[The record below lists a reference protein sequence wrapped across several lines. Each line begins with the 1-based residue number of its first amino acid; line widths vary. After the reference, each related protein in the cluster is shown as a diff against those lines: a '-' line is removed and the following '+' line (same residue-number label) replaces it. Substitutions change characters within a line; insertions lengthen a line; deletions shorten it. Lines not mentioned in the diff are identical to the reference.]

1 MSEPKQKTVR
11 ALLTGVSARVA
22 GIEDARL
29 SAEWLVADVVGIPR
43 LELPFHYDEPVSDA
57 ARHAIEQ
64 MAERLA
70 GGEPIQYVLGHT
82 DFMGFRILTD
92 PRALIPRPETEELV
106 EKVMRES
113 DLGERERPIV
123 ADVGTG
129 TGCIAIAL
137 AEWQPSM
144 EVWAL
149 DRSTAALS
157 LARENVA
164 AHGLEERV
172 RLVESDLLADLPP
185 TQVDAVVS
193 NPPYITEDDYAAL
206 PLHIRD
212 HEPELALA
220 AGPEGLSVYER
231 LAPQAL
237 NRLVPGGWMFLE
249 IGAEQADAVKALVE
263 GAGFSEVVVHLDLA
277 GRDRIVQARRGALE

>member
-1 MSEPKQKTVR
+1 MSESKQKTVR
-11 ALLTGVSARVA
+11 ALLTKVSATVA

-29 SAEWLVADVVGIPR
+29 SAEWLVADVVGLPR
-43 LELPFHYDEPVSDA
+43 LELPFHYDEPVDDA

-64 MAERLA
+64 MAERMA

-106 EKVMRES
+106 EKVIRES
-113 DLGERERPIV
+113 DLGERERPVV

-137 AEWQPSM
+137 AEWQPAIK
-144 EVWAL
+144 VWAL
-149 DRSTAALS
+149 DQSSSALA
-157 LARENVA
+157 LARKNVA
-164 AHGLEERV
+164 EHGLAERV
-172 RLVESDLLADLPP
+172 SLVESDLLAALPP
-185 TQVDAVVS
+185 PKVDAIVS
-193 NPPYITEDDYAAL
+193 NPPYIPDDDYRAL

-231 LAPQAL
+231 LAPEAYD
-237 NRLVPGGWMFLE
+237 RLVPGGWLFLE

-263 GAGFSEVVVHLDLA
+263 GAGFSEVMVHLDLS
-277 GRDRIVQARRGALE
+277 GRDRIVQARRG